1 MNTPITFKHSEHQI
15 TPATTPLI
23 MQPFTHKMQHV
34 ICNMF
39 QALQHEY
46 TNHIQTFRTPNH
58 ASNNTMIQPFTHTM
72 QHVIC
77 NMCEAL
83 QHDYQSHSD
92 IQNTKSRQQQHH
104 DTAIYTYNAAC
115 HLQHVSSI
123 TT

>member
-15 TPATTPLI
+15 MPVTTPLYS
-23 MQPFTHKMQHV
+23 H
-34 ICNMF
+34 
-39 QALQHEY
+39 L
-46 TNHIQTFRTPNH
+46 
-58 ASNNTMIQPFTHTM
+58 HTM

-104 DTAIYTYNAAC
+104 YTAIYTTMQHVICNMCQALQHDYQSHSDILNTKSRQQQHHDTAIYTYNAAC
-115 HLQHVSSI
+115 HLQHV
-123 TT
+123 